1 MSIRMTTLHLV
12 AFLSVVLLVTPHLGG
27 AQSTVSAASQG
38 ANVEAVWAREEQY
51 WRYVKAGDLE
61 SYLTLWSDGFRGW
74 SCGQPHT
81 TTIAEVGNSVRS
93 IRDQK
98 IQLTYTLTREGAA
111 HFGDVVVIYYQA
123 TQRREFPDTR
133 LTGSG
138 TTSKLTHTWRRF
150 GDVWKIIGGMCGAL
164 E

>member
-1 MSIRMTTLHLV
+1 
-12 AFLSVVLLVTPHLGG
+12 
-27 AQSTVSAASQG
+27 
-38 ANVEAVWAREEQY
+38 
-51 WRYVKAGDLE
+51 VKAGDLE

-98 IQLTYTLTREGAA
+98 IQLYALTREGAVD
-111 HFGDVVVIYYQA
+111 FGDVVVTYYQA
-123 TQRREFPDTR
+123 TQRREYPDGH
-133 LTGSG
+133 LTG
-138 TTSKLTHTWRRF
+138 TTSKLTHTWRKF